1 MTAHRPMTPDTR
13 VHEMQPSAIAHH
25 TSLDTSSTAGQ
36 AVTPP
41 SGLATE
47 PCRRPEHDPLGYT
60 IVRPRPVIQLDEN
73 GQPRPW
79 ATSGRRLFFAWAG
92 CSRERWEAQ
101 LPACP
106 AGHQPFRCWVMGR
119 ARCQAG
125 QAQSGGRQVTKL

>member
-1 MTAHRPMTPDTR
+1 MTAHWPMTPDTQ
-13 VHEMQPSAIAHH
+13 VNEMQPSAIAHF
-25 TSLDTSSTAGQ
+25 TSLDASSNAGQ

-47 PCRRPEHDPLGYT
+47 PCRRPEHDTLGYT

-79 ATSGRRLFFAWAG
+79 AASGRRLFFAWAG
-92 CSRERWEAQ
+92 CNRERWKPL
-101 LPACP
+101 LPDCP

-125 QAQSGGRQVTKL
+125 RAQSDGRKVTKL